1 MENILEVQK
10 KAFLKEGPPS
20 LEKRTDLLKRCVA
33 LIETH
38 QEKII
43 KALNQDFQNRSV
55 DEIKIS
61 EIDQTI
67 RNILFTIKKLNKW
80 MQPQR
85 RFSSLGTDLLGAK
98 SFLQPSPLGTVGII
112 APWNFPVGLIFYP
125 LASIFAAGNRAMV
138 KPSEITPATANI
150 IKEGVEKYF
159 DISELAV
166 ITGGPSVGEQFSGLK
181 LDHLL
186 FIGSNRVAKK
196 VAAQAAKNLVP
207 TTLELGGKSPT
218 IIGTNANMA
227 LAAERIL
234 FSKTL
239 NAGQICLSPDYIFV
253 KKDQERNLI
262 SELQK
267 AYSKFFPEPNSHNQT
282 SMVNK
287 HHLKRMNSYL
297 LDATKKGAKV
307 ESLGKN
313 DDLDRNMI
321 STKIVT
327 EVNDGMDVMKH
338 EIFGPILPIMTY
350 DSISDVVDYINKN
363 DNPLGLYYFGRSQS
377 EQNFVIN
384 NTRSG
389 GVTVN
394 DTMFHILQSRLPFG
408 GVGQSG
414 HGCFHGYEGFLN
426 FSHLKSIY
434 HQTSIDFILAMIRPP
449 RGKAFS
455 LLSKI
460 MKKLG

>member
-43 KALNQDFQNRSV
+43 KALNQDFQNRSI

-253 KKDQERNLI
+253 KKNEERNLI

-287 HHLKRMNSYL
+287 RHLKRMNSYL
-297 LDATKKGAKV
+297 LDATKKGATV

-313 DDLDRNMI
+313 DDLDKNMI

-327 EVNDGMDVMKH
+327 EVNDDMDVMKH
-338 EIFGPILPIMTY
+338 EIFGPVLPIMTY

>member
-138 KPSEITPATANI
+138 KPSEITPATTNI

-166 ITGGPSVGEQFSGLK
+166 ITGGPSVGEKFSSLK

-253 KKDQERNLI
+253 KKDEEKNLI

-297 LDATKKGAKV
+297 LDATKKGATV

-313 DDLDRNMI
+313 DDLDKNMI

-338 EIFGPILPIMTY
+338 EIFGPVLPIMTY
-350 DSISDVVDYINKN
+350 DTISDVVNYINKN
-363 DNPLGLYYFGRSQS
+363 DNPLGLYYFGGSQS

>member
-1 MENILEVQK
+1 MEKVLEIQK

-20 LEKRTDLLKRCVA
+20 LKMRTDLLRRCAA
-33 LIETH
+33 LIESH
-38 QEKII
+38 EQKII
-43 KALNQDFQNRSV
+43 KALNHDFQNRSIE
-55 DEIKIS
+55 EIKIS

-85 RFSSLGTDLLGAK
+85 RLSSLGTDLLGAK
-98 SFLQPSPLGTVGII
+98 SILKPTPLGTVGLIS
-112 APWNFPVGLIFYP
+112 PWNFPVGLVFYP

-138 KPSEITPATANI
+138 KPSEITSATSSV

-159 DISELAV
+159 DVSELAV
-166 ITGGPSVGEQFSGLK
+166 VTGGPSVGEKFSSLK
-181 LDHLL
+181 LDHLI
-186 FIGSNRVAKK
+186 FIGSNNVAKK
-196 VAAQAAKNLVP
+196 VAYQTAKNLVP

-218 IIGTNANMA
+218 IIGQNANMN
-227 LAAERIL
+227 LAAQRIL

-239 NAGQICLSPDYIFV
+239 NAGQICLSPDYVFV
-253 KKDQERNLI
+253 RKDDEEKFI
-262 SELQK
+262 SELQDT
-267 AYSKFFPEPNSHNQT
+267 YSKFFPKPNSMDQT
-282 SMVNK
+282 SMINK
-287 HHLKRMNSYL
+287 HHLKRMKMYI
-297 LDATKKGAKV
+297 LDATKKGANV
-307 ESLGKN
+307 QSLGKN
-313 DDLDRNMI
+313 DDLDRNML
-321 STKIVT
+321 STKLVT
-327 EVNDGMDVMKH
+327 NVNDNMEVMKN
-338 EIFGPILPIMTY
+338 EIFGPILPIMFY
-350 DSISDVVDYINKN
+350 DNIREVVDYINKR
-363 DNPLGLYYFGRSQS
+363 DNPLGLYYFGNNRF
-377 EQNFVIN
+377 EQNFVVN

-434 HQTSIDFILAMIRPP
+434 YQTRIDFILSIIRPP

-455 LLSKI
+455 FLSNI
-460 MKKLG
+460 MRKLG

>member
-1 MENILEVQK
+1 MEKVLEIQK

-20 LEKRTDLLKRCVA
+20 FEMRKDLLRRCA
-33 LIETH
+33 TLIETYE
-38 QEKII
+38 EKII
-43 KALNQDFQNRSV
+43 KALNHDFQNRSV
-55 DEIKIS
+55 EEIKIS

-67 RNILFTIKKLNKW
+67 RNILFTIRKLNKW
-80 MQPQR
+80 MKPQR
-85 RFSSLGTDLLGAK
+85 RLSSLGTDLLGAK
-98 SFLQPSPLGTVGII
+98 SVLKPTPLGTVGLIT
-112 APWNFPVGLIFYP
+112 PWNFPVGLVFYP

-138 KPSEITPATANI
+138 KPSEITSATSSV

-159 DISELAV
+159 DVSELAV
-166 ITGGPSVGEQFSGLK
+166 ITGGPSVGERFSSLK

-186 FIGSNRVAKK
+186 FIGSNNVAKK
-196 VAAQAAKNLVP
+196 VAFQTAKNLVP

-218 IIGTNANMA
+218 IIGQSANMK
-227 LAAERIL
+227 LAAKRIL

-239 NAGQICLSPDYIFV
+239 NAGQICLSPDYVFV
-253 KKDQERNLI
+253 RKDDEVKFI
-262 SELQK
+262 SELQDT
-267 AYSKFFPEPNSHNQT
+267 YSKFFPKPNSMDQT
-282 SMVNK
+282 AMVNK
-287 HHLKRMNSYL
+287 HHLKRMKMYI
-297 LDATKKGAKV
+297 LDATEKGAIVK
-307 ESLGKN
+307 SLGK
-313 DDLDRNMI
+313 DDDHDRNMF
-321 STKIVT
+321 STKLVT
-327 EVNDGMDVMKH
+327 NVNDNMEVMKN
-338 EIFGPILPIMTY
+338 EIFGPILPIMY
-350 DSISDVVDYINKN
+350 YENINEVVDYINKRE
-363 DNPLGLYYFGRSQS
+363 NPLGLYYFGDNKS

-434 HQTSIDFILAMIRPP
+434 YQTKIDFILSIIRPP

>member
-1 MENILEVQK
+1 MKNILEVQK

-20 LEKRTDLLKRCVA
+20 LERRTDLLKRCVA

-159 DISELAV
+159 DTSELAV
-166 ITGGPSVGEQFSGLK
+166 ITGGPSVGEQFSSLN

-297 LDATKKGAKV
+297 LDATKKGATV

-313 DDLDRNMI
+313 DDLDKNMI

-338 EIFGPILPIMTY
+338 EIFGPVLPIMTY

>member
-138 KPSEITPATANI
+138 KPSEITPATTNI

-166 ITGGPSVGEQFSGLK
+166 ITGGPSVGEKFSSLK

-218 IIGTNANMA
+218 IIGTNANIA

-253 KKDQERNLI
+253 KKDEKRNLI

-313 DDLDRNMI
+313 DDLNRNML

>member
-98 SFLQPSPLGTVGII
+98 SLVQPSPLGTVGII

-196 VAAQAAKNLVP
+196 VAAEAAKNLVP

-307 ESLGKN
+307 KSLGKN
-313 DDLDRNMI
+313 DDLDKNMI

-449 RGKAFS
+449 RSKAFS

>member
-38 QEKII
+38 QEKIV

-125 LASIFAAGNRAMV
+125 LASIFAAGIRAMV

-166 ITGGPSVGEQFSGLK
+166 ITGGPSVGEKFSSLK

-253 KKDQERNLI
+253 KKDEERNLI

-297 LDATKKGAKV
+297 LDATKKGATV

-313 DDLDRNMI
+313 DDLDKNMI

-327 EVNDGMDVMKH
+327 EVNDDMDVMKH
-338 EIFGPILPIMTY
+338 EIFGPDLPIMTY

>member
-1 MENILEVQK
+1 MQNILEVQK

-20 LEKRTDLLKRCVA
+20 LERRTDLLKRCVA

-98 SFLQPSPLGTVGII
+98 SLVQPSPLGTVGII

-253 KKDQERNLI
+253 KKNEERNLI

-297 LDATKKGAKV
+297 LDATKKGATV

-338 EIFGPILPIMTY
+338 EIFGPVLPIMTY

-363 DNPLGLYYFGRSQS
+363 DNPLGLYYFGRSHS

>member
-38 QEKII
+38 QDKII

-98 SFLQPSPLGTVGII
+98 SVLQPSPLGTVGII

-253 KKDQERNLI
+253 KKDEERNLI

-327 EVNDGMDVMKH
+327 KVNDGMDVMKH

>member
-1 MENILEVQK
+1 MERILEIQK

-20 LEKRTDLLKRCVA
+20 LTTRKDLLRRCAA

-38 QEKII
+38 ENKII
-43 KALNQDFQNRSV
+43 RALNHDFQNRSIE
-55 DEIKIS
+55 EIKIS

-67 RNILFTIKKLNKW
+67 RNILFTIRKLKKW
-80 MQPQR
+80 MRPQR
-85 RFSSLGTDLLGAK
+85 RLSSLGSDILGAK
-98 SFLQPSPLGTVGII
+98 SVLKPTPLGTVGII
-112 APWNFPVGLIFYP
+112 SPWNFPVGLIFYP

-138 KPSEITPATANI
+138 KPSEITPATSNV
-150 IKEGVEKYF
+150 IKEAVEKYF

-166 ITGGPSVGEQFSGLK
+166 INGGSSVGEKFSKLK

-186 FIGSNRVAKK
+186 FIGSNNVARK
-196 VAAQAAKNLVP
+196 VAYQTAKNLVP

-218 IIGTNANMA
+218 VIGNNANIR
-227 LAAERIL
+227 LAAKRIL

-239 NAGQICLSPDYIFV
+239 NAGQICLSPDYVFV
-253 KKDQERNLI
+253 RKEDAEKFI
-262 SELQK
+262 TTLQD
-267 AYSKFFPEPNSHNQT
+267 AYFKFFPNPNSKDQT
-282 SMVNK
+282 SIINQ
-287 HHLKRMNSYL
+287 HHLKRMEMYI
-297 LDATKKGAKV
+297 LDATKKGANV
-307 ESLGKN
+307 QSLGKN
-313 DDLDRNMI
+313 DNLDRNML
-321 STKIVT
+321 STKLVT
-327 EVNDGMDVMKH
+327 NVNDNMEVMKN
-338 EIFGPILPIMTY
+338 EIFGPILPIMFY
-350 DSISDVVDYINKN
+350 ENIIEVVDYINKK
-363 DNPLGLYYFGRSQS
+363 DNPLGLYYFGNNKS

-434 HQTSIDFILAMIRPP
+434 YQTRIDFILSIIRPP
-449 RGKAFS
+449 RGKLFNI
-455 LLSKI
+455 LSTI

>member
-253 KKDQERNLI
+253 KKDEEKNLI

-297 LDATKKGAKV
+297 LDATKKGATV

-313 DDLDRNMI
+313 DDLDKNMI

-338 EIFGPILPIMTY
+338 EIFGPVLPIMTY

>member
-112 APWNFPVGLIFYP
+112 APWNFPVSLIFYP

-253 KKDQERNLI
+253 KKDEEKNLI